1 MPVQR
6 RGVDREEIARAVL
19 AALLLV
25 TIAVGALLWP
35 SLTPEGST
43 KAVALLIRSPLTM
56 VTGTLQDILVEA
68 INGSGGVDRTRN
80 DTIKISLDC
89 EAARIRCKSGPDRIW
104 SREVTANLNEGITT
118 IEFYAPQ
125 TERIVINAT
134 WLKGESP
141 LHSHSITTLLLK
153 FRSEKTEFPP

>member
-6 RGVDREEIARAVL
+6 RDVDREEIARAAL

-35 SLTPEGST
+35 SFTSERST
-43 KAVALLIRSPLTM
+43 KAVALLIHAPRTM
-56 VTGTLQDILVEA
+56 TTGTQQDVLVEA
-68 INGSGGVDRTRN
+68 INGSGAVDLTRN

-89 EAARIRCKSGPDRIW
+89 EAARIRCKSGSDRIW
-104 SREVTANLNEGITT
+104 SKEVTVDLDGGIAR
-118 IEFYAPQ
+118 IEFYGPQ
-125 TERIVINAT
+125 SERIMMNAT

-141 LHSHSITTLLLK
+141 LRSHSITTFLLQ
-153 FRSEKTEFPP
+153 FRSDKTEFPE

>member
-1 MPVQR
+1 MQR
-6 RGVDREEIARAVL
+6 RGVDKEEVARAVL

-25 TIAVGALLWP
+25 TIVVGALLW
-35 SLTPEGST
+35 SSFMSGGSA
-43 KAVALLIRSPLTM
+43 KAVALLIRSPPTI
-56 VTGTLQDILVEA
+56 VAGTLQDIPVEA

-89 EAARIRCKSGPDRIW
+89 ETARIRCKSGPDRIW
-104 SREVTANLNEGITT
+104 SKEVTVNLDEGITT

-141 LHSHSITTLLLK
+141 LLSHSITTLLLK